1 MSIINEP
8 FPEMNDATAHK
19 CEVLRNKAE
28 DAEYEDEDAIKAF
41 GLYHQAAEKGDV
53 ESFREMFRI
62 DQGELVGELASGLLS
77 LNEVKHVDE
86 QDLEFVQDKQYFD
99 LSELPEDELK
109 QLLHV
114 SLHYDILRDA
124 FETVES
130 SMIEDRDARDPRW
143 MGVED

>member
-1 MSIINEP
+1 MSIISEP

-62 DQGELVGELASGLLS
+62 DRGQLVGELVSGLQAQSEMKL
-77 LNEVKHVDE
+77 VDE
-86 QDLEFVQDKQYFD
+86 QDLEFVQDKLCCD

-130 SMIEDRDARDPRW
+130 SMIEARDAGDPRW